1 VRKLPRLGVICTI
14 CVLGANGSIGQEDQQ
29 ESSKI
34 VLPEYRFLD
43 LGVTTQ
49 WEADRDGKI
58 KKVTVI
64 EVLTRSS
71 AWDTGLR
78 PGDSLQAIN
87 HRPVAGMPRRDYL
100 AAIDAPLTPG
110 APRVYTFSMTR
121 GFAIV
126 TTSTFDL
133 KVEINPRLTGAPAKL
148 RDSKP

>member
-1 VRKLPRLGVICTI
+1 MICGLGIS
-14 CVLGANGSIGQEDQQ
+14 GSIGQEEPQ
-29 ESSKI
+29 EPSKI

-43 LGVTTQ
+43 LGVTTRWDAGQ
-49 WEADRDGKI
+49 DGKI
-58 KKVTVI
+58 KQVTVI

-71 AWDTGLR
+71 AWATGLR

-100 AAIDAPLTPG
+100 SAIEAPLTPG
-110 APRVYTFSMTR
+110 NPRVYTFSMTR

-133 KVEINPRLTGAPAKL
+133 KVEINPSQIVAPAKP
-148 RDSKP
+148 RDPRQ